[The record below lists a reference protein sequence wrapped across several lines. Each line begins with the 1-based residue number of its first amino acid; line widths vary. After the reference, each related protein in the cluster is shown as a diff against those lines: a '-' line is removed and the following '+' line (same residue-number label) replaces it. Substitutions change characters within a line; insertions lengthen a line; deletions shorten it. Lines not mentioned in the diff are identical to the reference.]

1 MQKRARFRITAA
13 AAAVTVVLP
22 CMHMENAWDERRD
35 RMACMHREGL
45 TNVIIGLE
53 KKIDWKKSQTSD

>member
-1 MQKRARFRITAA
+1 
-13 AAAVTVVLP
+13 
-22 CMHMENAWDERRD
+22 MHMENAWDERRD